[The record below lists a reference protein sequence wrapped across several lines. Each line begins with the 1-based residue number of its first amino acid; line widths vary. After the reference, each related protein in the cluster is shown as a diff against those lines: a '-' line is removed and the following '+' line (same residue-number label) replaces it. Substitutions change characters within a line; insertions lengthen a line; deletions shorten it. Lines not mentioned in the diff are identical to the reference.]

1 MPSGSLKRSKNSSSK
16 PVSTSIDGSF
26 SSTCDEEVIK
36 QILQGDKNKYTI
48 LVEKYQ
54 QMIFR
59 TCMGFLHNKD
69 DADDLTQEIFIQAYL
84 SLANFKNKSAF
95 STWIYR
101 IAVNASLNKIRK
113 SIRNKILQ
121 RLDTLT
127 GAGENYELSVPF
139 TITDNP
145 ENLLISQE
153 HTKMIMKVLNTLPE
167 NQHTAI
173 VLSKYDDMSQKEISE
188 IMNISESAVEAL
200 LHRAKKNLYNRLSG
214 KRP

>member
-16 PVSTSIDGSF
+16 PVSTSNDDSF
-26 SSTCDEEVIK
+26 RSICDEELIK

-59 TCMGFLHNKD
+59 TCMGFLHDKD

-113 SIRNKILQ
+113 SLRNIILQ
-121 RLDTLT
+121 RLDTFT
-127 GAGENYELSVPF
+127 SAGKNYELSVPF

-145 ENLLISQE
+145 ENILISQE

-188 IMNISESAVEAL
+188 IMNISESAVESL
-200 LHRAKKNLYNRLSG
+200 LHRAKKNLFNRLSG

>member
-16 PVSTSIDGSF
+16 PVSTSNDDSF
-26 SSTCDEEVIK
+26 RSICDEEIIK
-36 QILQGDKNKYTI
+36 QILLGDKNNYTI

-59 TCMGFLHNKD
+59 TCIGFLHDKD
-69 DADDLTQEIFIQAYL
+69 EADDLTQEIFIKVYL
-84 SLANFKNKSAF
+84 SLTHFKNKSAF

-113 SIRNKILQ
+113 SLRNIILQ
-121 RLDTLT
+121 RLDTLIDS
-127 GAGENYELSVPF
+127 GKNYELSVPL
-139 TITDNP
+139 TVTDNP
-145 ENLLISQE
+145 ENILISKE
-153 HTKMIMKVLNTLPE
+153 HTKLVMKVLDTLPE
-167 NQHTAI
+167 NQRTAI

-200 LHRAKKNLYNRLSG
+200 LHRAKKNLYKRLSG
-214 KRP
+214 KRS

>member
-26 SSTCDEEVIK
+26 SSICDVEVIK
-36 QILQGDKNKYTI
+36 QILLGDKNKYTM

-59 TCMGFLHNKD
+59 TCMGFLHDKD

-113 SIRNKILQ
+113 SRRNIILQ
-121 RLDTLT
+121 RLDNLT
-127 GAGENYELSVPF
+127 GAEKNFELSVPF

-145 ENLLISQE
+145 ENILISRE
-153 HTKMIMKVLNTLPE
+153 HTKMIMKALNTLPE

-173 VLSKYDDMSQKEISE
+173 VLSKYDDMSQKEIAE

>member
-1 MPSGSLKRSKNSSSK
+1 MPSGSLKRRKDSSSK
-16 PVSTSIDGSF
+16 PVIMSNNDSFRSIF
-26 SSTCDEEVIK
+26 DEEIIK
-36 QILQGDKNKYTI
+36 QILLGDKNKYTI

-69 DADDLTQEIFIQAYL
+69 DAEDLTQEIFIQAYL
-84 SLANFKNKSAF
+84 SLAHFKNKSAF
-95 STWIYR
+95 STWIYK

-113 SIRNKILQ
+113 SLRNIILQ
-121 RLDTLT
+121 RLDTLA
-127 GAGENYELSVPF
+127 GAGKNYELSVPF

-145 ENLLISQE
+145 ESILISQE
-153 HTKMIMKVLNTLPE
+153 QTGLVMKTLDTLPE
-167 NQHTAI
+167 NQRTAI
-173 VLSKYDDMSQKEISE
+173 VLSKYDDMSQKEVAE

-200 LHRAKKNLYNRLSG
+200 LYRAKKNLYNRLSG

>member
-16 PVSTSIDGSF
+16 PVIISSSDSFRSI
-26 SSTCDEEVIK
+26 CDEEVIK

-145 ENLLISQE
+145 ENILISQE